1 MGHLTA
7 LASTP
12 EAAKTLVLAAR
23 EALRP
28 HSEVSALAG

>member
-12 EAAKTLVLAAR
+12 EEAARKALAAR
-23 EALRP
+23 AALTR
-28 HSEVSALAG
+28 AN